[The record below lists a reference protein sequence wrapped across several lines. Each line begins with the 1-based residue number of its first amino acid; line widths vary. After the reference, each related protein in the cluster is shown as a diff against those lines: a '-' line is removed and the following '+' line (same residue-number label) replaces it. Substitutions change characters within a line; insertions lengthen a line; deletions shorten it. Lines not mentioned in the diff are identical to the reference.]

1 MSGKLHP
8 AQRAKERADANGTP
22 GRPSVFE
29 IFLDPKLMAD
39 PYPLY
44 QRVLAQCPVQAE
56 DGVPVVLTRYADVTA
71 ALANRQLSTD
81 DRHDGLQQAM
91 AASGTMPL
99 ALVSMLNRRSFLHR
113 DPPDHDRMRTI
124 ASRALNPD
132 RIGRAIDA
140 SRRACDDLV
149 AAAASAGSM
158 DLIAD
163 LGYPL
168 PLTVISDLLGLPLDG
183 SPEVSWW
190 RSQMSAD
197 FEAPAVTGE
206 DCAGYSNSVQQQMIT
221 YFDDLISA
229 RRGNPGDDVVSD
241 LIAAQAC
248 GALSA
253 EEVNDTCRL
262 LVVAAHE
269 TMTCLI
275 ANGMLAF
282 LRNPEQLGLLRDDPA
297 LAAAAVEEVLR
308 YDAPIQFVRRVTT
321 ADTEVNGIPVSG
333 GGMVLIWIGAANSDP
348 LRFPDPDHFEIRR
361 RDSGHLGFGAGMHAC
376 LGTLLARPLAQV
388 VLTALCTRLVD
399 PDLMADPPA
408 YLPNAVHAI
417 ESLPISFHGLRP
429 AAL

>member
-8 AQRAKERADANGTP
+8 AQRARDRADANGTA

-29 IFLDPKLMAD
+29 IFLDPRLMAD

-44 QRVLAQCPVQAE
+44 QRVLAECPVQAE
-56 DGVPVVLTRYADVTA
+56 DGVPVVFTRYADVTA

-91 AASGTMPL
+91 AASKTMPM

-113 DPPDHDRMRTI
+113 DPPDHDRIRTI
-124 ASRALNPD
+124 ASHALNPD
-132 RIGRAIDA
+132 RIGRAIDV
-140 SRRACDDLV
+140 SRRACDDLI

-163 LGYPL
+163 LAYPL

-183 SPEVSWW
+183 SPEVPWW

-206 DCAGYSNSVQQQMIT
+206 DCAGYSNGVQQQMIT
-221 YFDDLISA
+221 CFEDLISA
-229 RRGNPGDDVVSD
+229 RRDHPGDDVVSD
-241 LIAAQAC
+241 LTAAQAR

-308 YDAPIQFVRRVTT
+308 YDAPIQFVRRVPT

-333 GGMVLIWIGAANSDP
+333 GGMVLVWIGAANRDP
-348 LRFPDPDHFEIRR
+348 LRFPDPDRFEIRR
-361 RDSGHLGFGAGMHAC
+361 RDSGHLGFGGGMHAC

-388 VLTALCTRLVD
+388 VLAALCTRLVD
-399 PDLMADPPA
+399 PDLIADPPA

-429 AAL
+429 AAP